1 MRARWDRAGT
11 VTAETMQCF
20 FTSDLHGRVDRYDRL
35 FAAIVAETPRAV
47 FLGGDLLPTGSM
59 LGIAIDP
66 AHVDFVN
73 GYLVPRLDVV
83 RHELGT
89 RYPDIFL
96 ILGNDDARI
105 EEAAFLDA
113 ASRGAWHYIHE
124 RRLSLD
130 RYAVY
135 GYACVPPTPFS
146 LKDWEL
152 YDVSRYVDPGCVPPD
167 EGWRTVPAD
176 LERIRWT
183 TIEKELRK
191 LTDGDDL
198 EEAIFLFHSP
208 PYDTPLDRAG
218 LDGVV
223 VDHVPVDPHVG
234 SIAIRRF
241 LEERGPLL
249 SLHGHVHE
257 APRLTGEWRTRVG
270 RTHAFAGA
278 HDGPQLPLVRFD
290 PADLEAATRDLL

>member
-1 MRARWDRAGT
+1 MH
-11 VTAETMQCF
+11 CL
-20 FTSDLHGRVDRYDRL
+20 FTSDLHGRADRYDRL
-35 FAAIVAETPRAV
+35 FAAIVAEVPRAV
-47 FLGGDLLPTGSM
+47 FLGGDLLPAGSM
-59 LGIAIDP
+59 LGMAIDP

-73 GYLVPRLDVV
+73 GFLVPRLDAV
-83 RHELGT
+83 RRALGEH
-89 RYPDIFL
+89 YPEIFL

-113 ASRGAWHYIHE
+113 ASRGAWHYMHE
-124 RRLSLD
+124 RRMPLGP
-130 RYAVY
+130 YAVY

-152 YDVSRYVDPGCVPPD
+152 YDVSRYIDPGCVSPE
-167 EGWRTVPAD
+167 EGCRTVPAD
-176 LERIRWT
+176 PERVRWT
-183 TIEKELRK
+183 TIEKELRR
-191 LTDGDDL
+191 LAGGDDL
-198 EEAIFLFHSP
+198 AQAIFLFHSP
-208 PYDTPLDRAG
+208 PYDTPLDRAA

-241 LEERGPLL
+241 LEERGPRV

-257 APRLTGEWRTRVG
+257 APRLTGEWRARVG

-278 HDGPQLPLVRFD
+278 HDGPELPLVRFD
-290 PADLEAATRDLL
+290 PGDPEAATRELL